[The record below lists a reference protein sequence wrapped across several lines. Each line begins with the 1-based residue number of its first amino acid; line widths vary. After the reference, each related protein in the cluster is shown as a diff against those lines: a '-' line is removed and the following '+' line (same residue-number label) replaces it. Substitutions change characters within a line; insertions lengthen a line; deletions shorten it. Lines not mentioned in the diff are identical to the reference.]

1 MASTKNSQNPYK
13 FETLDQ
19 LQFVHDACFST
30 HTNTASSY
38 KQKMEIIHL
47 LCFMTQLLKKKDI
60 STYPNAVA
68 VLEKIFNVDLHNN
81 TDGSPGCIDGLRAF
95 GIMCDDLLWG
105 TDDLLQKPEGYSNL
119 QEIRNKI
126 LNYFNDEWLPF

>member
-1 MASTKNSQNPYK
+1 MALTKTSQNPYK

-38 KQKMEIIHL
+38 NQKMEIIHL
-47 LCFMTQLLKKKDI
+47 LCFMTQILKKKDI
-60 STYPNAVA
+60 STYPNTIA
-68 VLEKIFNVDLHNN
+68 VLEKIFNVDLHGN
-81 TDGSPGCIDGLRAF
+81 TDSSPGCIDGLRAF

-105 TDDLLQKPEGYSNL
+105 TEDPIVKPDGYSNL
-119 QEIRNKI
+119 QEIKNKI
-126 LNYFNDEWLPF
+126 VNYFNDEWLPF